1 MSLTSKTKDIVKHFE
16 FKFSKSLG
24 QNFLIDQNILNKIV
38 DSAELTENSTAI
50 EIGPGIGVLTQEMAK
65 RCRKVI
71 AVEIDDTL
79 IPILNETLA
88 NYDNIK
94 IVHEDALKVDFN
106 KLIEEENLE
115 DVKLVAN
122 LPYYVTTPILTKLLM
137 DKIPLKSIIVMI
149 QKEVADRIVAKPATK
164 EYGSLSILVQ
174 YYCDVHKVCK
184 VSRNCFMPP
193 PKVESSVIRMDIRPP
208 KYDTK
213 DENLFFNVV
222 RHAFNMRRKTLSNA
236 LKPIGLSEEMLKE
249 AFEKSNIEGNRRGET
264 LSIEEFVNLSN
275 AIYEKLK
282 K

>member
-65 RCRKVI
+65 RCRRVI

-79 IPILNETLA
+79 IPILNDTLA

-106 KLIEEENLE
+106 KLIQEEKLE

-149 QKEVADRIVAKPATK
+149 QKEVADRIVAKPGTK

-193 PKVESSVIRMDIRPP
+193 PKVESSVIKMDIRPP

-249 AFEKSNIEGNRRGET
+249 AFENANIDDNRRGET
-264 LSIEEFVNLSN
+264 LSIEEFVKLSN
-275 AIYEKLK
+275 AIYDKLK

>member
-65 RCRKVI
+65 RCRRVI

-88 NYDNIK
+88 NYENIK
-94 IVHEDALKVDFN
+94 IIHEDALKVDFN
-106 KLIEEENLE
+106 KLIQEEKLE
-115 DVKLVAN
+115 DIKLVAN

-149 QKEVADRIVAKPATK
+149 QKEVADRIVAKPGTK

-249 AFEKSNIEGNRRGET
+249 AFENANIEGNRRGET